1 MAKKKSSIPKFM
13 KYSGS
18 IEGPADL
25 SSRRGFSR
33 VPVEEIVEKK
43 VVEGKAEVKPSKKS
57 FRGETRRTASL
68 R

>member
-33 VPVEEIVEKK
+33 VVEER
-43 VVEGKAEVKPSKKS
+43 AEVKPSKKS
-57 FRGETRRTASL
+57 FRGETRQAAQ
-68 R
+68 

>member
-1 MAKKKSSIPKFM
+1 M

-18 IEGPADL
+18 IQGPADL

-33 VPVEEIVEKK
+33 ALGDKIVVEDTVEE
-43 VVEGKAEVKPSKKS
+43 KAQSKPSKR
-57 FRGETRRTASL
+57 FLRRPTRQAASL